1 MSNLM
6 KRLLCVLLALVMVMA
21 LCACGGSDDDTTS
34 RKRGEKT
41 TEEETTTE
49 ETTTEPAPTLVGEW
63 EAILDY
69 TDYLNDLLAD
79 EIGEEDI
86 CSEFTIRMTVEFKE
100 SGAVTLE
107 YDEDH
112 LEEMLDIFAADF
124 WKVLVKMSVDE
135 SGLSEDE
142 VVAALAG
149 EGLTEDTLL
158 EAMGLDS
165 MFDYFEKIK
174 GYYLLDGEELFIA
187 EDEDDVEDA
196 EPIEIEYD
204 GGDTFTMVD
213 GKDLDEIFGEEIEE
227 FLPVEFTRIG

>member
-21 LCACGGSDDDTTS
+21 LCACGGSDEDTDT
-34 RKRGEKT
+34 RKRGDKT

-63 EAILDY
+63 EAYLDF
-69 TDYLNDLLAD
+69 TDYLNDELAN
-79 EIGEEDI
+79 IVGKEDVV
-86 CSEFTIRMTVEFKE
+86 SDFTLRVTVKFKE
-100 SGAVTLE
+100 SGAITLE

-112 LEEMLDIFAADF
+112 MEEMLNNFAADF
-124 WKVLVKMSVDE
+124 WVVLVDYTAE
-135 SGLSEDE
+135 ASGLTADE
-142 VVAALAG
+142 VIAYYAE
-149 EGLTEDTLL
+149 EGITEDNLL
-158 EAMGLDS
+158 EAMELDS
-165 MFDYFEKIK
+165 LFDYYQKMK

-187 EDEDDVEDA
+187 EEEEDVEDA

-213 GKDLDEIFGEEIEE
+213 GKDLDEIFGEEIDEI
-227 FLPVEFTRIG
+227 LPVEFTRID